1 MRRTLARM
9 LGHALSI
16 LIHFVFAPRAIWDA
30 TEPTTEQRVY
40 FANHASNGD
49 FAIVWA
55 VLPHALRRNTRPVA
69 AADYWRGWLRRFVA
83 RDIFRAVLIERRAEA
98 RTEDPVAQMV
108 EAAEHGATLLIFPEG
123 GRSQEGVLPFK
134 TGLYHLAT
142 ERPDLPLVPVWI
154 DNLNRVLPKGEII
167 PVPLLCTVTFGV
179 PLHVREDEGKE
190 AFLQRA
196 REALLATRP
205 ADGDG
210 EQESAA

>member
-1 MRRTLARM
+1 
-9 LGHALSI
+9 
-16 LIHFVFAPRAIWDA
+16 
-30 TEPTTEQRVY
+30 
-40 FANHASNGD
+40 
-49 FAIVWA
+49 
-55 VLPHALRRNTRPVA
+55 
-69 AADYWRGWLRRFVA
+69 
-83 RDIFRAVLIERRAEA
+83 
-98 RTEDPVAQMV
+98 
-108 EAAEHGATLLIFPEG
+108 
-123 GRSQEGVLPFK
+123 
-134 TGLYHLAT
+134 LAT
-142 ERPDLPLVPVWI
+142 QRPDLPLVPVWI